1 LTLGNNRYIIEVVFD
16 KTCVFGDNAMFVLY
30 FVLWVVF
37 NGQITWEI
45 CIFGVIIAAL
55 LCVFTC
61 RFMDYSLQKELWIY
75 RRLGKLLQYVFVLV
89 KEVVRANL
97 GTVHLILTQKE
108 EIQPVLVSFHS
119 DLKSPLTQTLLAN
132 AITLTPGTITVALEN
147 GDYTVH
153 CLDESLAEGMDSS
166 IFTKLAQELDPK
178 QVSGG
183 GHGQ

>member
-1 LTLGNNRYIIEVVFD
+1 
-16 KTCVFGDNAMFVLY
+16 MFVLY

-97 GTVHLILTQKE
+97 GTVHLIPQRPEKPSDTD
-108 EIQPVLVSFHS
+108 SFGQCHHT
-119 DLKSPLTQTLLAN
+119 DAGYNYRGVGKWGLH
-132 AITLTPGTITVALEN
+132 GAL
-147 GDYTVH
+147 
-153 CLDESLAEGMDSS
+153 
-166 IFTKLAQELDPK
+166 
-178 QVSGG
+178 SG
-183 GHGQ
+183 